1 VNLASILFRFRVAV
15 LVLLH
20 VIGFVA
26 PWNYFTGGSP
36 GTLWLAASTLI
47 ARSGWI
53 GLATT
58 TLTVTLLGLACLVTG
73 TGLRVWGTAYLGS
86 TVMRGTAMHGER
98 LVAAG
103 PYAYLRN
110 PLYLGTWLIAVAT
123 SLLMPPDGAVFFLI
137 TDSGFLLFLITA
149 EERFLAAGLGEP
161 YQHYRR
167 DVPRLLPHLSTQ
179 VPTAPAH
186 PKWLRA
192 VLCEI
197 YPLGFTL
204 CFAIFAWR
212 YNARILIRCL
222 LICYGL
228 SLVMRAVNGTVKD
241 TTAPNPSN

>member
-1 VNLASILFRFRVAV
+1 M
-15 LVLLH
+15 VLLH

-36 GTLWLAASTLI
+36 GTLWLAASTLF
-47 ARSGWI
+47 ARTGWL

-73 TGLRVWGTAYLGS
+73 TALRVWGTAYLGP
-86 TVMRGTAMHGER
+86 TIMRGTTMRGER
-98 LVAAG
+98 LIATG

-110 PLYLGTWLIAVAT
+110 PLYLGTWLMAVAT

-137 TDSGFLLFLITA
+137 TYSGFLLFLIIA
-149 EERFLAAGLGEP
+149 EERFLTARLGEP
-161 YQHYRR
+161 YQDYRR
-167 DVPRLLPHLSTQ
+167 DVPRLLPHFSIQ
-179 VPTAPAH
+179 DPTVPAH
-186 PKWLRA
+186 PHWLRA
-192 VLCEI
+192 MINEI

-241 TTAPNPSN
+241 TTAA